1 MLNHQH
7 KQHFSFP
14 LLQNVLNYINKVQVF
29 EELIPFLW
37 EQAANDVIF
46 ENHLQPSMPVVTIKK
61 SECLPVLSKAFFCLY
76 HRISYDWKDFP
87 SINFDRLYV
96 HSREFD
102 GREKPKLQMNFP
114 ILFNCINVIMTVLLL
129 MKK

>member
-14 LLQNVLNYINKVQVF
+14 LLQNVLKDIDKVQVF

-37 EQAANDVIF
+37 EQASKDVIF

-61 SECLPVLSKAFFCLY
+61 VGMSIGSFQSILLSVSSE
-76 HRISYDWKDFP
+76 
-87 SINFDRLYV
+87 
-96 HSREFD
+96 
-102 GREKPKLQMNFP
+102 
-114 ILFNCINVIMTVLLL
+114 LL
-129 MKK
+129 